1 MIPVISVVGKTNSG
15 KTTLIE
21 KIIPELK
28 KRGYKVGAIKH
39 DIHQFEIDHQGKDT
53 YRMTQA
59 GADTVVIASSEK
71 IAMIRKVV
79 AAGSYPAC
87 VVAADPWSALDK
99 IAEWL
104 FPDVD
109 IVITEGYKKQD
120 KPKIEVNRKEVGN
133 ELLCK
138 PEELLCIVSDRKFD
152 IGVRCFGLDEISAI
166 TDLIVEKMKMEELE
180 K

>member
-1 MIPVISVVGKTNSG
+1 MANIISVVGKTNSG

-39 DIHQFEIDHQGKDT
+39 DVHQFEIDYEGKDT

-59 GADTVVIASSEK
+59 GADMVVIASDKKMGMVKRLNGE
-71 IAMIRKVV
+71 
-79 AAGSYPAC
+79 YT
-87 VVAADPWSALDK
+87 LDK

-104 FPDVD
+104 FPGVD
-109 IVITEGYKKQD
+109 IVITEGYKKQN
-120 KPKIEVNRKEVGN
+120 KPKIEVNRKEVKN
-133 ELLCK
+133 ELLCS
-138 PEELLCIVSDRKFD
+138 PDELLCIVSDRKFD
-152 IGVRCFGLDEISAI
+152 IGVKCFGLEEISEI
-166 TDLIVEKMKMEELE
+166 TDLIVEKMKME

>member
-1 MIPVISVVGKTNSG
+1 MTKKGDFDKIAKVMTIISVVGKTNSG

-39 DIHQFEIDHQGKDT
+39 DVHQFEIDYEGKDT
-53 YRMTQA
+53 WRMTQA
-59 GADTVVIASSEK
+59 GAETVVIASDKKMGMVKRLNSE
-71 IAMIRKVV
+71 
-79 AAGSYPAC
+79 YT
-87 VVAADPWSALDK
+87 LDK

-109 IVITEGYKKQD
+109 IVITEGYKKQN
-120 KPKIEVNRKEVGN
+120 KPKIEVNRKEVGG
-133 ELLCK
+133 ELLCS
-138 PEELLCIVSDRKFD
+138 PDELLCIVSDRKFD
-152 IGVRCFGLDEISAI
+152 IGVKCFGLDEISAI
-166 TDLIVEKMKMEELE
+166 TDIIVEKIKAA